1 MNGLITILSTGGKGW
16 VWTIICFI
24 HKFLV
29 TLSKLLQFILVCQQN
44 FKKLAP
50 RRNGLAE
57 KLVSEK
63 EQKKAYQEQEET
75 NWSDGKVGSLT
86 NLITNLKSV
95 LQLYISIHLT

>member
-1 MNGLITILSTGGKGW
+1 M
-16 VWTIICFI
+16 
-24 HKFLV
+24 
-29 TLSKLLQFILVCQQN
+29 CQQN

-57 KLVSEK
+57 KLVAEK

-86 NLITNLKSV
+86 NSITNLKSV
-95 LQLYISIHLT
+95 LQLYISIHLTYKQ

>member
-1 MNGLITILSTGGKGW
+1 
-16 VWTIICFI
+16 
-24 HKFLV
+24 
-29 TLSKLLQFILVCQQN
+29 VCQQN

-86 NLITNLKSV
+86 HLITNLK
-95 LQLYISIHLT
+95 LFY

>member
-1 MNGLITILSTGGKGW
+1 MGRFGQE
-16 VWTIICFI
+16 CF
-24 HKFLV
+24 LTQNVCV
-29 TLSKLLQFILVCQQN
+29 TFTKLLQFILVCQQN

-75 NWSDGKVGSLT
+75 NWSDGKVGLVT
-86 NLITNLKSV
+86 N
-95 LQLYISIHLT
+95 